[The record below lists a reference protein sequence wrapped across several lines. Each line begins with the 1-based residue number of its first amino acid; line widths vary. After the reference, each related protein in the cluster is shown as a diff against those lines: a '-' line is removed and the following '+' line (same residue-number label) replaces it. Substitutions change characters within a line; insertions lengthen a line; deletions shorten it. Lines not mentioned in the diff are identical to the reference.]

1 MDRDRS
7 LLVAALH
14 ALASVRST
22 VPLLIALMIGVV
34 ASGTG
39 CAHRTT
45 STGASAMLNP
55 SSPARDVDRSD
66 HAQRAGQTFDRLRR
80 STQDGK
86 SAPVESLTELRPT
99 DNTAPLAQPTG
110 TSWSVVV
117 GSAPSAP
124 VKTDAT
130 TRQQSPA
137 SATNAP
143 DPKRPSPW
151 QRRLD
156 IIGGSIGA
164 LCAVLA
170 LRKRARESS
179 VGRNDLAA

>member
-1 MDRDRS
+1 MIP
-7 LLVAALH
+7 LF
-14 ALASVRST
+14 LAV
-22 VPLLIALMIGVV
+22 MIVM
-34 ASGTG
+34 AESGTG
-39 CAHRTT
+39 CAHRRT
-45 STGASAMLNP
+45 STRAGAMLNP
-55 SSPARDVDRSD
+55 SSPARDIDRSD
-66 HAQRAGQTFDRLRR
+66 YAQRAGQTFDRLRR

-86 SAPVESLTELRPT
+86 GAPVESPTELRPT

-130 TRQQSPA
+130 TTRQQSPA
-137 SATNAP
+137 SGTNAP
-143 DPKRPSPW
+143 DPKRPNPW

>member
-1 MDRDRS
+1 
-7 LLVAALH
+7 
-14 ALASVRST
+14 
-22 VPLLIALMIGVV
+22 
-34 ASGTG
+34 
-39 CAHRTT
+39 
-45 STGASAMLNP
+45 MLNP
-55 SSPARDVDRSD
+55 SSPSRDVDRSD
-66 HAQRAGQTFDRLRR
+66 YAQRAGQTFDRLRR
-80 STQDGK
+80 STLEASKG
-86 SAPVESLTELRPT
+86 APVESLTELRPT

-124 VKTDAT
+124 AKTDAT

-137 SATNAP
+137 STTNAP
-143 DPKRPSPW
+143 DPKRPGPW